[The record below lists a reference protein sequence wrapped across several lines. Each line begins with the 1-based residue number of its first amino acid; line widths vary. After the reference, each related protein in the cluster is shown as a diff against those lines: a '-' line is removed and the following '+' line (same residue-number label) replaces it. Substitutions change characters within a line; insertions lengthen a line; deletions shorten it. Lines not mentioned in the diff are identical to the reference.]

1 MHQNPSSFLTANCQD
16 LLLLRIKKT
25 KPLDSCIKQYGESHQ
40 PENKQLQKQNKTKQ
54 NINPG
59 ENVFQGEGSVRSR
72 RDPHGVPEWESS
84 AKELEMGTVGVGPEI
99 YNKRHVTDLTLQVWS
114 AGPRRR

>member
-1 MHQNPSSFLTANCQD
+1 MEKVTSQRTSNF
-16 LLLLRIKKT
+16 R
-25 KPLDSCIKQYGESHQ
+25 
-40 PENKQLQKQNKTKQ
+40 NKTKQ

-84 AKELEMGTVGVGPEI
+84 AKELEMGLWEWDRKST
-99 YNKRHVTDLTLQVWS
+99 TSDT
-114 AGPRRR
+114 